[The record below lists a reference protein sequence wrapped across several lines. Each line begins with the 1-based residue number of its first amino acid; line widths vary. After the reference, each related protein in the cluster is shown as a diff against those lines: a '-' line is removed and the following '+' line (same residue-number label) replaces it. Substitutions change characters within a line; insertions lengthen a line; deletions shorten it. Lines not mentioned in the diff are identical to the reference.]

1 MEYLNGSVNM
11 KWHFFLKICKSVYVS
26 IFHLLAT
33 KKGGHLLKVTILC
46 RQVSF
51 SVQNVDQVVIKK

>member
-11 KWHFFLKICKSVYVS
+11 KWHFKKICKSVHVS

-33 KKGGHLLKVTILC
+33 KKGAHLLKATILC
-46 RQVSF
+46 HQVSF